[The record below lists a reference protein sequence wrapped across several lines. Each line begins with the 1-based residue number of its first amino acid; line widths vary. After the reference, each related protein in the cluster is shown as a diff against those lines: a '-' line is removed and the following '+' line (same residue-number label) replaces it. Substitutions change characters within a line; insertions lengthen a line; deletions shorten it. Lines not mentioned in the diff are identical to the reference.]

1 MTMDELTGYYEKQV
15 MTLFDHYAAL
25 ALAGLIANE
34 GISDETHD
42 FVRNAVY
49 SRLVVAAFEIA
60 DTAMAQRDE
69 YGLEK

>member
-1 MTMDELTGYYEKQV
+1 MDELVGYYEKQV

-34 GISDETHD
+34 GISDEPHD
-42 FVRNAVY
+42 VLRNAVY
-49 SRLVVAAFEIA
+49 SRVVKIAFEVA
-60 DTAMAQRDE
+60 DVAMAERDE